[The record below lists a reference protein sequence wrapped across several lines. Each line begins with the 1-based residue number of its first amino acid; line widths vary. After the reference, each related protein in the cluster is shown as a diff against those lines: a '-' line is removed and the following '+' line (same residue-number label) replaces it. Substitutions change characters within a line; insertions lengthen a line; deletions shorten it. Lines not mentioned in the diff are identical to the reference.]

1 MSLWIRTSLGVATI
15 VVTLATA
22 AAATDLTGVW
32 TGSVHCRSFDGAR
45 RSIPSREATLRISQ
59 LGRYFAAQVEHSRG
73 VRSYNGEVVP
83 RIGRTSRVEAVL
95 IECRSSP
102 ELNNYSE
109 VVNLRGT
116 VIDSRGR
123 LSGESI
129 FRNQVGDIGTCR
141 WSLERSSSKQP
152 SISFCQ

>member
-1 MSLWIRTSLGVATI
+1 MRRRIRYSLLMTGMLVVVA
-15 VVTLATA
+15 LP

-32 TGSVHCRSFDGAR
+32 SGSVHCRSFDGAH
-45 RSIPSREATLRISQ
+45 RSIPSRDATLRVAQ
-59 LGRYFAAQVEHSRG
+59 VGRYFAAQVEHSRG

-95 IECRSSP
+95 IECRSTP
-102 ELNNYSE
+102 ELSNYSE

-116 VIDSRGR
+116 VVDERGR

-129 FRNQVGDIGTCR
+129 FRNQMGDIGTCR
-141 WSLERSSSKQP
+141 WSLERSSRKAP
-152 SISFCQ
+152 TVSFCQ